1 MKIKLKK
8 LIKIVKSEVSNLY
21 ESAGYSGAMTDYGA
35 SKLNDS
41 LSMFIHGIYLGN
53 PAFDNETE
61 IECPE
66 QFRKIVDAKYAEYNS
81 YLELKKKYEDE
92 EL

>member
-1 MKIKLKK
+1 MKIKLNK
-8 LIKIVKSEVSNLY
+8 LIKIVQSEITRLY
-21 ESAGYSGAMTDYGA
+21 DNAAYSGSMTDNGS

-41 LSMFIHGIYLGN
+41 LSMFIHGIYVGN

-66 QFRKIVDAKYAEYNS
+66 QFRKIVDATYAEYNS

-92 EL
+92 L